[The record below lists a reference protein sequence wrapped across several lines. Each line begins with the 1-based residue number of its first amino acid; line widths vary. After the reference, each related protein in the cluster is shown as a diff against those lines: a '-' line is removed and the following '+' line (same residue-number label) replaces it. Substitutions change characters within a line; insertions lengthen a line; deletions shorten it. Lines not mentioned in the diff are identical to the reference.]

1 MKRLGRF
8 LGTPFGVAVLGCLVL
23 AGWAL
28 WSGGVLD
35 GPIAKQ
41 LRTSSV
47 YAAPG
52 IDLDQ
57 AAAERIIGNRRLAV
71 AILAPGADLRDACD
85 SVDPAA
91 DGTVALMLS
100 RDDDEF
106 DKYSCALLPDR
117 DDENFGKAFVAESMI
132 GTGADQFADRPLDAL
147 KVIAVNYDRL
157 VKAGTVPD
165 GARTVSPSLPRY
177 LIAAAAI
184 GTVLA
189 GAAMIF
195 LGSRRAGRLAANR
208 RERRDSAD
216 DARSALSA
224 GAAVLAQQIIDL
236 DKQYGR
242 RPAGDERKKFD
253 RKYRTLVSDYTELL
267 TAIAAA
273 DARHEV
279 VPDELAERVESM
291 NERARKLA

>member
-1 MKRLGRF
+1 VKRLRRF

-41 LRTSSV
+41 LRSSSV

-52 IDLDQ
+52 VDLDQ
-57 AAAERIIGNRRLAV
+57 AAAERIIGNRRLVV
-71 AILAPGADLRDACD
+71 AILEPGADLRDACH

-91 DGTVALMLS
+91 EGTVALMLS
-100 RDDDEF
+100 RDGDEF
-106 DKYSCALLPDR
+106 GKYGCALFPDR

-147 KVIAVNYDRL
+147 KVVAVNYDRL

-165 GARTVSPSLPRY
+165 GARTVSPSLPRF
-177 LIAAAAI
+177 LIAAVAI
-184 GTVLA
+184 ATVLA

-208 RERRDSAD
+208 RERRDSAG

-224 GAAVLAQQIIDL
+224 GAAVLAQRIIDL
-236 DKQYGR
+236 DRQYGR
-242 RPAGDERKKFD
+242 RRAGDERTKFD

-267 TAIAAA
+267 SAIAVA
-273 DARHEV
+273 DARHDV
-279 VPDELAERVESM
+279 VPDGLAERVEAL

>member
-1 MKRLGRF
+1 MKRLRRF

-41 LRTSSV
+41 LRSSSV

-57 AAAERIIGNRRLAV
+57 AAAERIIGNRRLVV
-71 AILAPGADLRDACD
+71 AILEPDADLRDACH

-91 DGTVALMLS
+91 DGTVALMLK
-100 RDDDEF
+100 RDGDEF
-106 DKYSCALLPDR
+106 AKYGCALLPDR
-117 DDENFGKAFVAESMI
+117 DDENFGKAFVTESMI
-132 GTGADQFADRPLDAL
+132 GTGADQFVDRPLDAL
-147 KVIAVNYDRL
+147 KVIAVNYDLL
-157 VKAGTVPD
+157 VRSGAIPD

-189 GAAMIF
+189 GAAAIF
-195 LGSRRAGRLAANR
+195 LGSRRAGRLAAAR
-208 RERRDSAD
+208 RERRDSVD

-224 GAAVLAQQIIDL
+224 GAAALAQQIIDL

-242 RPAGDERKKFD
+242 RPAGDQRKFD
-253 RKYRTLVSDYTELL
+253 RKYRALVSDYTELL
-267 TAIAAA
+267 TAIAAV
-273 DARHEV
+273 DSRHDG
-279 VPDELAERVESM
+279 VPDGLAERVEAL
-291 NERARKLA
+291 NTRARKLA